1 MGGGEGESTS
11 LQQVPG
17 RVEVGRGGWRW
28 WRREG
33 VDLLRDNSHKC
44 AAEHMI
50 VNSQETT
57 HAHLSFCPSMWT
69 SSHVSGI
76 LIHLCSYS

>member
-1 MGGGEGESTS
+1 M
-11 LQQVPG
+11 
-17 RVEVGRGGWRW
+17 
-28 WRREG
+28 
-33 VDLLRDNSHKC
+33 DLSRDNSHKC
-44 AAEHMI
+44 AAEHTI

-69 SSHVSGI
+69 SSHVTGI